1 MKLVTFV
8 HKGSERVGI
17 LENEK
22 VFDTG
27 FSSMNDLIESGYKP
41 VCGREYD
48 IEEVEIL
55 TPIPKP
61 RWSFSALAESQSS
74 S

>member
-8 HKGSERVGI
+8 HKGSERVGL

-27 FSSMNDLIESGYKP
+27 FSSMNDLIESGDKP

-55 TPIPKP
+55 
-61 RWSFSALAESQSS
+61 A
-74 S
+74 